1 MIDLRRLHVL
11 RAVAHYGTVTAAA
24 QALHF
29 TPSAASQQIRQ
40 LARDLGVDLL
50 EPQGRGVRLTP
61 AAESLLAH
69 ADAIAARW
77 EQAEHDLRADHRDP
91 AGLSRVSGFT
101 VSVAEL
107 AA

>member
-11 RAVAHYGTVTAAA
+11 RSVAHYGTVTAAA
-24 QALHF
+24 RALHF

-61 AAESLLAH
+61 AAEACWRTPTPS
-69 ADAIAARW
+69 R
-77 EQAEHDLRADHRDP
+77 P
-91 AGLSRVSGFT
+91 AGTRPSWICAPTTATPPGCCG
-101 VSVAEL
+101 
-107 AA
+107 

>member
-24 QALHF
+24 RALHF

-50 EPQGRGVRLTP
+50 EPQGRGVRLTA

-69 ADAIAARW
+69 ADAIEARW
-77 EQAEHDLRADHRDP
+77 DEAEQDLRAGEGPRP
-91 AGLSRVSGFT
+91 GRCG
-101 VSVAEL
+101 
-107 AA
+107 